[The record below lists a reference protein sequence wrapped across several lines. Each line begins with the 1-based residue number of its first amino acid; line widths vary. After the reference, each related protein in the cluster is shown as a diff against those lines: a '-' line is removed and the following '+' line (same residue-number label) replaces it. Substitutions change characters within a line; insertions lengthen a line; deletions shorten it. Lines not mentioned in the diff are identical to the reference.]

1 MGEITDRFDATM
13 NNVVP
18 LAMKKWALDMEN
30 DKWNQQLA
38 EAKRQHSLNAGL
50 KFLES
55 GDFTNAEIFLKD
67 ALPGLNAGSLS
78 QSPMALLKAAEVK
91 AKQRQ
96 FDIDEDVGNRL
107 KAMTQPRQVT
117 VADLDNATGDMDRG
131 FGATGNEANILPAP
145 TKDITVSGRT
155 PTLQDLIDVR
165 AAAGDS
171 SAAFL
176 KALTTQAG
184 MESLMEKLKMQN
196 EHNRAVEAIM
206 SRNADSKNIL
216 ALAAMM
222 RAEKSG
228 SDAGLV
234 KAIDE
239 NGEVIYV
246 PKSEAAGKRAS
257 TGITKKQLA
266 DAEAKI
272 IEKKTNKED
281 AAPYVDLYNQANTG
295 SKYEWEPGMLY
306 GGKWVKKPAS
316 GSVSRPAAANAGA
329 AGVIKWGRDANGN
342 PVRIK

>member
-18 LAMKKWALDMEN
+18 LAMKKWALDIEN
-30 DKWNQQLA
+30 QKWQDQLA
-38 EAKRQHSLNAGL
+38 ETKRQHSLNAGL

-107 KAMTQPRQVT
+107 
-117 VADLDNATGDMDRG
+117 
-131 FGATGNEANILPAP
+131 
-145 TKDITVSGRT
+145 KDITVSGRT

-222 RAEKSG
+222 RAEKAESG
-228 SDAGLV
+228 GNKKLPPSYEKALDNLIAQNYLSDPAIGPSLSKKLESGKLV
-234 KAIDE
+234 NPAIDAFQ
-239 NGEVIYV
+239 VMD
-246 PKSEAAGKRAS
+246 PHQQEAALRIKEHA
-257 TGITKKQLA
+257 
-266 DAEAKI
+266 AEALQTGEAKTI
-272 IEKKTNKED
+272 SAAYKVGLTKYKKEVGGAGT
-281 AAPYVDLYNQANTG
+281 AN
-295 SKYEWEPGMLY
+295 P
-306 GGKWVKKPAS
+306 
-316 GSVSRPAAANAGA
+316 AGA
-329 AGVIKWGRDANGN
+329 GIIKWGRDANGN